1 MPRPLERGVPLKRVN
16 VMMDCDAL
24 EKAQRKAAK
33 AGIDPAKA
41 GSTSAFIR
49 WLIDNYLDEI
59 KCTGGSKG
67 K

>member
-1 MPRPLERGVPLKRVN
+1 MPRPLEREKPLQRVN

-33 AGIDPAKA
+33 AGVDPAIA

-49 WLIDNYLDEI
+49 WLIDNYLE
-59 KCTGGSKG
+59 SG

>member
-1 MPRPLERGVPLKRVN
+1 MPRPLEREKPMTRVN
-16 VMMDCDAL
+16 VMIDREAM

-33 AGIDPAKA
+33 AGIDPATA

-49 WLIDNYLDEI
+49 WLIDNYLE
-59 KCTGGSKG
+59 SG